1 MLGILQPKIRPLQKI
16 DPTLFLF
23 RIVALRAVGLEKGL
37 NREGFQT
44 HELHPLVPGNVL
56 ENMVTGRLLP
66 ICSRDK
72 GKQANKTSTNQGIRT
87 KKRPSHAIRKQ
98 KASMNEDNQGE
109 AIENPSGLNDLRT
122 SFEKN
127 GFF

>member
-37 NREGFQT
+37 NREGFRLMNFT
-44 HELHPLVPGNVL
+44 LWFPGNVL
-56 ENMVTGRLLP
+56 ENMVTGRLLA

-72 GKQANKTSTNQGIRT
+72 GKQ
-87 KKRPSHAIRKQ
+87 RK
-98 KASMNEDNQGE
+98 
-109 AIENPSGLNDLRT
+109 
-122 SFEKN
+122 
-127 GFF
+127 